1 MFRNRKGK
9 EKQKKRKEK
18 KEGFFRQVWDDVLDT
33 VIFEIV
39 WGVISAIFRGA
50 LRFIKHIN

>member
-1 MFRNRKGK
+1 MYRKRK
-9 EKQKKRKEK
+9 EKPKKRKEK
-18 KEGFFRQVWDDVLDT
+18 KEGFFRQIWDDVLDT

-39 WGVISAIFRGA
+39 WGIISAIFKGT

>member
-1 MFRNRKGK
+1 MYRKRK
-9 EKQKKRKEK
+9 EKPKKRKEK
-18 KEGFFRQVWDDVLDT
+18 KEGFFRQIWDDVLDT

>member
-1 MFRNRKGK
+1 MFKKRKQNRKT
-9 EKQKKRKEK
+9 RKEK
-18 KEGFFRQVWDDVLDT
+18 KEGFFRQVWDDILDT

-50 LRFIKHIN
+50 LRFIKHTN